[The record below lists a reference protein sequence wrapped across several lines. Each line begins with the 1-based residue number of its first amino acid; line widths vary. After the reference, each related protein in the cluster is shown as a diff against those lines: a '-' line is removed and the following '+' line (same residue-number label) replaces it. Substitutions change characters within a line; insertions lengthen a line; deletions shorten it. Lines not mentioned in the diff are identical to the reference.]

1 MSFESIMASF
11 EEEDANAVPAPI
23 NARRGH
29 GTRIRHQIIN
39 MILAAVVTVG
49 GPKKDP
55 SNMFVQ

>member
-1 MSFESIMASF
+1 MASF

-23 NARRGH
+23 NARRG
-29 GTRIRHQIIN
+29 QIIN

-55 SNMFVQ
+55 SNMFVL